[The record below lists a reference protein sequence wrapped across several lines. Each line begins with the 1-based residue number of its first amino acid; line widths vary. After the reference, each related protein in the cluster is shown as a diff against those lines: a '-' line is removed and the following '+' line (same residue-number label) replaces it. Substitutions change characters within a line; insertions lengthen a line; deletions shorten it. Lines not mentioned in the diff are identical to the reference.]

1 MRTKMKVLFAIL
13 ILGTAVLAGCR
24 NQENTGGDAKTETIK
39 VTDAKGEVEIPK
51 NPERIVDLSGNSDI
65 LSVLGYQV
73 VGTANSDAYDYIK
86 FPSYLEETLKGAKI
100 LGYSM
105 QDTMDVEGILELEP
119 DLILI
124 SNVQEKMYEQ
134 LKDVAPT
141 VMIELEQIDW
151 REDMRKIGRMFKKE
165 DKVDAWLKE
174 YQKVAEEKGEEI
186 RSQYGQETTYLPL
199 LASGGQLYVF
209 DAAGIGGVMFED
221 MGLKKPADLPKQDN
235 ISLPV
240 ISYEGLAKLDADYI
254 FVVGTK
260 EDTESLFD
268 NAVFK
273 SMRAVQEGNVVKMP
287 SSPYFN
293 MGYSCIGKQKFVEEF
308 LDLMEK

>member
-24 NQENTGGDAKTETIK
+24 NQENTDGDAKTETIK

-73 VGTANSDAYDYIK
+73 VGTANSDAYDYTK

>member
-24 NQENTGGDAKTETIK
+24 NQENTGGDAETETIK

-73 VGTANSDAYDYIK
+73 VGTANSDAYDYTK

-151 REDMRKIGRMFKKE
+151 REDMGKIGRMFKKE

>member
-1 MRTKMKVLFAIL
+1 MKTKMKVLFAVL
-13 ILGTAVLAGCR
+13 LLGVSVLAGCR
-24 NQENTGGDAKTETIK
+24 NKSNTDGEVKTETVK

-73 VGTANSDAYDYIK
+73 VGTANSDAYDYTK
-86 FPSYLEETLKGAKI
+86 FPSYLEQTLKGAKI

-105 QDTMDVEGILELEP
+105 QDTMDVEGILELKP

-151 REDMRKIGRMFKKE
+151 REDMRKIGTMFKKE
-165 DKVDAWLKE
+165 DKVNTWLEE
-174 YQKVAEEKGEEI
+174 YEKAAKEKGEEI
-186 RSQYGQETTYLPL
+186 RRQYGENTTYLPI

-209 DAAGIGGVMFED
+209 DAAGIGSVMFED
-221 MGLKKPADLPKQDN
+221 MGLKKPGNLPQQDN

-240 ISYEGLAKLDADYI
+240 ISYEGLADLDADYI
-254 FVVGTK
+254 FVVGTP
-260 EDTESLFD
+260 EDTKSLLD

-273 SMRAVQEGNVVKMP
+273 NMKAVQEGNVVQMP

-308 LDLMEK
+308 SHLMEK

>member
-1 MRTKMKVLFAIL
+1 M
-13 ILGTAVLAGCR
+13 
-24 NQENTGGDAKTETIK
+24 
-39 VTDAKGEVEIPK
+39 
-51 NPERIVDLSGNSDI
+51 
-65 LSVLGYQV
+65 
-73 VGTANSDAYDYIK
+73 
-86 FPSYLEETLKGAKI
+86 KGAKI

>member
-24 NQENTGGDAKTETIK
+24 NQENTGGDAETETIK

-73 VGTANSDAYDYIK
+73 VGTANSDAYDYTK